1 MIEWDD
7 NYSVNVSI
15 IDEQHKKLI
24 DIINKAITAKQH
36 NGRPE
41 DISEILYGMTIY
53 AYEHFKTEEAY
64 MKKFEC
70 PEYESHKN
78 EHSDFYIKTLVFNN
92 RETKDDNQ
100 ITDDILEYLQQW
112 LVGHIQ
118 IRDKEY
124 TDCFTKNGKVAKS
137 GK

>member
-7 NYSVNVSI
+7 KYSVNVSI

-36 NGRPE
+36 NNNPE
-41 DISEILYGMTIY
+41 EISEILYDMTIY
-53 AYEHFKTEEAY
+53 AQEHFKTEEAY
-64 MKKFEC
+64 MKKFEY
-70 PEYESHKN
+70 PEYQSHKN
-78 EHSDFYIKTLVFNN
+78 EHTDFYIKTLVYSN
-92 RETKDDNQ
+92 RETKGDSQ

-118 IRDKEY
+118 ITDKKY
-124 TDCFTKNGKVAKS
+124 TDCFNKNGHK
-137 GK
+137 

>member
-24 DIINKAITAKQH
+24 DIINKAITAKRH
-36 NGRPE
+36 NDRPE
-41 DISEILYGMTIY
+41 EISEILYDMTVY
-53 AYEHFKTEEAY
+53 AYEHFKIEEAY
-64 MKKFEC
+64 MKKYEY
-70 PEYESHKN
+70 PEYEFHKN
-78 EHSDFYIKTLVFNN
+78 EHTGFYIKTLVYNN
-92 RETKDDNQ
+92 REYKGDNQ

-118 IRDKEY
+118 ITDKKY
-124 TDCFTKNGKVAKS
+124 TDCFNKNGLK
-137 GK
+137 